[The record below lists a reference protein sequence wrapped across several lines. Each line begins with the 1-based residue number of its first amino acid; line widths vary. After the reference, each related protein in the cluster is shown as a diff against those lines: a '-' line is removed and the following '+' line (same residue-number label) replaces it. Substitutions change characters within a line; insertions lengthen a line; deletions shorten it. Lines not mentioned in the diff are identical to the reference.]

1 MTTNETEVVSGVPAT
16 QTPDYRDKV
25 IALME
30 KNEALEQLVAAYKE
44 ENENL
49 KDLIRE
55 FKELVQRNFGGN
67 LS

>member
-1 MTTNETEVVSGVPAT
+1 MTTNENALA
-16 QTPDYRDKV
+16 TPDYRDKI

-30 KNEALEQLVAAYKE
+30 KNETLEKLVQAYKE

-49 KDLIRE
+49 KDLIKE

>member
-1 MTTNETEVVSGVPAT
+1 MMTNENALA
-16 QTPDYRDKV
+16 TPDYRDKI

-30 KNEALEQLVAAYKE
+30 KNETLLRSLWRLKE

-49 KDLIRE
+49 KDVIRE
-55 FKELVQRNFGGN
+55 FKAIVERNFGEE

>member
-1 MTTNETEVVSGVPAT
+1 MMTNENALA
-16 QTPDYRDKV
+16 TPDYWDKV

-30 KNEALEQLVAAYKE
+30 KNETLEQLVQAYKE

-49 KDLIRE
+49 KDVIRE
-55 FKELVQRNFGGN
+55 FKAIVERNFGEK